1 MTGFTVDRKFSS
13 KAYLGM
19 ELLRFTTAGSVD
31 DGKSTLIGRLL
42 YDSKS
47 IFEDQLDAVKRATV
61 QRGGEHINL
70 ALFTDGLRAEREQ
83 GITIDVA
90 YRYFATPLRKF
101 IIADTPG
108 HIQYTRNMVTGASTA
123 NAAIILIDARNGVI
137 EQTHRHAYLASLL
150 GIPHII
156 VCINKMDL
164 VDFRQDVFETIKK
177 DFSSFATHVFPVRDL
192 HFIPISAL
200 LGDNVV
206 SISTKMDWY
215 NEGALLHVLET
226 IPINQDHDLVNQRFP
241 VQYVIRPETVEH
253 HDYRGYAGRVAGG
266 MFHPGDK
273 VMVFPVGLKTEIS
286 SIDAFKG
293 SLDVA
298 YPPMSVTL
306 TLKDDIDISR
316 GDLIAGI
323 DSQPKNTNEINALI
337 CWMNPK
343 PIQVNGKYAVKHATK
358 DVRCLVK
365 DIDYV
370 LNINTLKE
378 DKQNKKVGMNDIARV
393 QLKTINPLFYDPYTQ
408 NRITGSLILIDELT
422 NETVAAGMIL

>member
-1 MTGFTVDRKFSS
+1 MTDSSGDRKFSS

-47 IFEDQLDAVKRATV
+47 IFEDQLDAVKRASV
-61 QRGGEHINL
+61 QKGSEHINL

-90 YRYFATPLRKF
+90 YRYFATPCRKF

-150 GIPHII
+150 GIPHVI

-164 VDFRQDVFETIKK
+164 VDFRQEVFEKIKN
-177 DFSSFATHVFPVRDL
+177 DFTSFASKVFPNKDL

-206 SISTKMDWY
+206 IISANMDWY
-215 NEGALLHVLET
+215 NEGTLLNVLET

-241 VQYVIRPETVEH
+241 VQYVIRPETDKH

-273 VMVFPVGLKTEIS
+273 VTVLPSGLITEIT
-286 SIDAFKG
+286 SIDIFQG
-293 SLDVA
+293 SLNVA

-316 GDLIAGI
+316 GDVIVGMDRLPHISNDITAM
-323 DSQPKNTNEINALI
+323 I

-343 PIQVNGKYAVKHATK
+343 PIQINGKYALKHATQE
-358 DVRCLVK
+358 VRSLVR

-370 LNINTLKE
+370 LNINTLME
-378 DKQNKKVGMNDIARV
+378 DWQNKRIGMNDIARV
-393 QLKTINPLFYDPYTQ
+393 KLQTIRPLFYDPYTQ
-408 NRITGSLILIDELT
+408 NRIT
-422 NETVAAGMIL
+422 